1 MNTLFCA
8 LDAGNTYIK
17 IAFFENNEL
26 LESYYHLTE
35 QQAMDLITDNAPEY
49 LIISSVRGFAFS
61 EDFVHDFL
69 YYHFGETNNNIFWLS
84 PDLPLPISNIYDTPQ
99 TLGMDRLATAVG
111 AWALF
116 PQKNCLIIDAGTCIT
131 YDFLDEKGVFHGG
144 NITLGLEMRLKAL
157 HEYTARLPK
166 VEKNQTPLTLT
177 GKSTAQ
183 AIHNGVVQGILF
195 EIKGYQE
202 AYITE
207 KPEIKDNFIT
217 ILCGGD
223 TDFLLSKINF
233 QIFARPNLAL
243 WGLYEILKYN
253 VAKIS

>member
-1 MNTLFCA
+1 MIYCT

-17 IAFFENNEL
+17 IAFFDENNC
-26 LESYYHLTE
+26 LETQYNLTE
-35 QQAMDLITDNAPEY
+35 QQAKILLEEKNPIY
-49 LIISSVRGFAFS
+49 LIISSVRNFS
-61 EDFVHDFL
+61 EDFYNFL
-69 YYHFGETNNNIFWLS
+69 YYHFGETGKNLFFLNPALS
-84 PDLPLPISNIYDTPQ
+84 LPISNMYDTPQ

-111 AWALF
+111 AWHLF

-131 YDFLDEKGVFHGG
+131 YDFLDNQGNFQGG

-157 HEYTARLPK
+157 HEFTAKLPK
-166 VEKNQTPLTLT
+166 IEKNQTPLTLT

-183 AIHNGVVQGILF
+183 AIHNGVVQGIIF
-195 EIKGYQE
+195 EIKGYIN
-202 AYITE
+202 AYLTE
-207 KPEIKDNFIT
+207 KQLTKDDFCA

-243 WGLYEILKYN
+243 WGLYIILKFN